1 MTAPDLEIEWADDVE
16 WPEEAKAALM
26 RLRKYQTDCVA
37 AVHAGWAEAS
47 RQLVVMSGGC
57 GKTVVF
63 ANIARDEVAKGGKVL
78 IIAHTDE
85 LLEQAI
91 DKLRRST
98 GLEADKEKADDHASP
113 FASVVIA
120 SVQTLTRDNRLTGF
134 ADDHFSLVIVDECLP
149 STAQIDG
156 RSIAEIKVGD
166 YVNSFNHSTGEIEQR
181 SVLRLFKNP
190 AKKLIK
196 IYSHERVLCCTE
208 NHPIFS
214 PSGYRSAGSFKA
226 GDYIA
231 SQTVCV
237 PEMRHGHP
245 ENRSFH
251 RSEDADLQPVPQ
263 GRVCEAVEVCNGS
276 MQAMRRDGEMH
287 ADKTVL
293 HEFAGGER
301 KTSLLLN
308 HVSGFVAEN
317 ELTQDYRRE
326 TGGVQLQER
335 ERPHEGEQPYVYAG
349 REGESGSQTSR
360 QDVSFSRRE
369 RNEYAATKSVS
380 GCARQLT
387 NRIPDPYSG
396 SCEKIR
402 VPSAVLQSGHSGP
415 FGEAGDRGR
424 WNKSRSE
431 EVEVSGCEKDGGIE
445 FVRVD
450 RVEILEQGSGRGFNE
465 VCPDGFVYNF
475 EVEGNNNYFANGILV
490 HNCHRSLS
498 KSYLKIIYYFH
509 FGAQSLAPDW
519 VMPDVGAIYQHKAR
533 ILGVT
538 ATASRGDKRDLG
550 ELYQKIAF
558 EYGLLEAVRD
568 GYLVKPI
575 VKNIPL
581 KIDMRG
587 VKISR
592 AGGQG
597 SDFDLSEVTNRI
609 APILKEVAKQIAIH
623 APTLKTVIFT
633 PSVETA
639 RLLSE
644 ALRDEGM
651 NASFVSGACAD
662 RDEKIDAFRAAGPG
676 SVLANALLVV
686 EGFDVPDI
694 TGVCILRPTK
704 IWSFFVQASVRGTRT
719 LTGLIDNLE
728 TREDRLAAIAASAK
742 PSFTILDF
750 LWLSDRI
757 DLIQPVD
764 LVATK
769 PAIRKAM
776 LASGETDLVAA
787 ESVAERDLL
796 KSLAAAA
803 KKHARK
809 AARTID
815 PIALSVSLG
824 DASLANYEPE
834 TSWDMLKPT
843 EGQISF
849 LQKQGIDTSKI
860 GCKGLASKV
869 INRVISRL
877 KHHLATPRQLSLMMQ
892 LGLDEQTCATLTI
905 NEASALL
912 DRTMKAKRQGSSSS
926 SLAPEPAVE
935 PESANS
941 LRT

>member
-1 MTAPDLEIEWADDVE
+1 MTLEIDLDEDG
-16 WPEEAKAALM
+16 PAAAPLM
-26 RLRKYQTDCVA
+26 RLRPYQTDCIA
-37 AVHAGWAEAS
+37 AVHAGWSEAT

-98 GLEADKEKADDHASP
+98 GLEADKEKANDHASP

-120 SVQTLTRDNRLTGF
+120 SVQTLTRDNRLTEF
-134 ADDHFSLVIVDECLP
+134 ADDHFSLVIVDE
-149 STAQIDG
+149 
-156 RSIAEIKVGD
+156 
-166 YVNSFNHSTGEIEQR
+166 
-181 SVLRLFKNP
+181 
-190 AKKLIK
+190 
-196 IYSHERVLCCTE
+196 
-208 NHPIFS
+208 
-214 PSGYRSAGSFKA
+214 
-226 GDYIA
+226 
-231 SQTVCV
+231 
-237 PEMRHGHP
+237 
-245 ENRSFH
+245 
-251 RSEDADLQPVPQ
+251 
-263 GRVCEAVEVCNGS
+263 
-276 MQAMRRDGEMH
+276 
-287 ADKTVL
+287 
-293 HEFAGGER
+293 
-301 KTSLLLN
+301 
-308 HVSGFVAEN
+308 
-317 ELTQDYRRE
+317 
-326 TGGVQLQER
+326 
-335 ERPHEGEQPYVYAG
+335 
-349 REGESGSQTSR
+349 
-360 QDVSFSRRE
+360 
-369 RNEYAATKSVS
+369 
-380 GCARQLT
+380 
-387 NRIPDPYSG
+387 
-396 SCEKIR
+396 
-402 VPSAVLQSGHSGP
+402 
-415 FGEAGDRGR
+415 
-424 WNKSRSE
+424 
-431 EVEVSGCEKDGGIE
+431 
-445 FVRVD
+445 
-450 RVEILEQGSGRGFNE
+450 
-465 VCPDGFVYNF
+465 
-475 EVEGNNNYFANGILV
+475 
-490 HNCHRSLS
+490 CHRSLS

-509 FGAQSLAPDW
+509 FGAASLAPDW
-519 VMPDVGAIYQHKAR
+519 VMPEVGEIYQHKAR

-581 KIDMRG
+581 QIDMRG

-597 SDFDLSEVTNRI
+597 SDFDLSEVTQRI
-609 APILKEVAKQIAIH
+609 APILKEVARQIAIH
-623 APTLKTVIFT
+623 APTLKTVVFT

-639 RLLSE
+639 RMLSE

-651 NASFVSGACAD
+651 NASFVSGACSD
-662 RDEKIDAFRAAGPG
+662 RDEKIDAFRGAGPG
-676 SVLANALLVV
+676 TVLANALLVV

-704 IWSFFVQASVRGTRT
+704 IWSFFVQAAVRGTRT
-719 LTGLIDNLE
+719 LTGLIDHLD

-742 PSFTILDF
+742 DSFTILDF

-776 LASGETDLVAA
+776 IASGATDLVAA
-787 ESVAERDLL
+787 EGIAERDLL

-809 AARTID
+809 QARTID

-824 DASLANYEPE
+824 DASLASYEPE
-834 TSWDMLKPT
+834 TTWDSLKPT

-849 LQKQGIDTSKI
+849 LQKHGIDTSKI

-877 KHHLATPRQLSLMMQ
+877 KHNLATPRQLSLMMQ

-912 DRTMKAKRQGSSSS
+912 DRTMRAKRAS
-926 SLAPEPAVE
+926 EPAL
-935 PESANS
+935 P
-941 LRT
+941 